1 MQVTE
6 TLSEGLKREFH
17 VVLAA
22 ADLSTRLD
30 SELNNLKTK
39 ARINGFRPGKVP
51 LTYLKRLYGRSIMA
65 DVMQEALN
73 EANRKI
79 VEENDLRLAG
89 APQILDLPKDEEGLR
104 HAFEQN
110 ADFTYKVALEILPK
124 FEIGSFEDIAI
135 ERLAAEIPEE
145 EIDSL
150 VQRLAEQNRTY
161 TPKEGADTAAAKG
174 DKVTLDFLGKLGEE
188 PFEGGSA
195 EDADLVLGS
204 GSFIPGFEEQIEGM
218 KVGES
223 RTISVTFPEAYT
235 NEKLAGQLVTFDVTL
250 KAIAAPAE
258 ITIDDAFA
266 KGFGYE
272 DLAKLRE
279 GARASYAEE
288 QAKLSRRK
296 WKRELLDA
304 LDKKY
309 TFELPEALVSR
320 EFDQIWKGVEA
331 EQTQSGRS
339 FADEGTTEEAAR
351 ADYQQIAERR
361 VRLGLVLAEIGE
373 KASVTVSEEEV
384 RRELF
389 NRVRNYPGME
399 KQLLEFYRK
408 NPEALAEVRA
418 PLFEEKVIDHLM
430 TKVTVTE
437 KQVSKEELLLA
448 VEAGEKDESRA
459 SEAAA

>member
-1 MQVTE
+1 M
-6 TLSEGLKREFH
+6 
-17 VVLAA
+17 VLAA

-30 SELNNLKTK
+30 SELNDLKAK

-79 VEENDLRLAG
+79 VEDNDLRLAG
-89 APQILDLPKDEEGLR
+89 VPQILDLPKDEEGLR

-110 ADFTYKVALEILPK
+110 ADFTYKVAVEILPK
-124 FEIGSFEDIAI
+124 FEIGTFEDIAI
-135 ERLAAEIPEE
+135 ERLVAEIPEE
-145 EIDSL
+145 EIDAL

-161 TPKEGADTAAAKG
+161 TPKEGADSTAAKG
-174 DKVTLDFLGKLGEE
+174 DKVTLDFLGKLGDE

-195 EDADLVLGS
+195 VDADLVLGS

-218 KVGES
+218 KAGES
-223 RTISVTFPEAYT
+223 RTISVSFPETYS
-235 NEKLAGQLVTFDVTL
+235 NEKLAGQPATFDVTL

-266 KGFGYE
+266 QGFGYE
-272 DLAKLRE
+272 NLAKLRD

-288 QAKLSRRK
+288 QSKLSRRK

-304 LDKKY
+304 LEKKY
-309 TFELPEALVSR
+309 AFDLPAGLVSR
-320 EFDQIWKGVEA
+320 EFEQIWTGVEA
-331 EQTQSGRS
+331 EQKQTGRS

-351 ADYQQIAERR
+351 ADYGRIAERR

-373 KASVTVSEEEV
+373 KAGVTVSEEEV

-389 NRVRNYPGME
+389 SRARNYPGME
-399 KQLLEFYRK
+399 KQLLDFYRK
-408 NPEALAEVRA
+408 NPEALAEIRA
-418 PLFEEKVIDHLM
+418 PLLEEKVVDHVM
-430 TKVTVTE
+430 TKVTVTD
-437 KQVSKEELLLA
+437 KPVSKEELRQA
-448 VEAGEKDESRA
+448 VEAGENDETRA
-459 SEAAA
+459 AEAAA